1 MWIDRGPMKRER
13 ESREVWAKRVERWK
27 DSGLV
32 CAEFCSEIDV
42 NPRTL
47 LYWAWRLRKDGV
59 ASTGKAKPVE
69 PRQKALPKAPAPRK
83 RSSKVAEATFMELVT
98 APAAPVPD
106 AIEIVVRSVTVRV
119 PQTAAADIVR
129 RAFDLAEK
137 QK

>member
-1 MWIDRGPMKRER
+1 MKRAR

-32 CAEFCSEIDV
+32 CTDFCAKIDV

-47 LYWAWRLRKDGV
+47 LYWAWRLRKDGR
-59 ASTGKAKPVE
+59 ASTRKAKPVE
-69 PRQKALPKAPAPRK
+69 APRSK
-83 RSSKVAEATFMELVT
+83 KAVLSNPSTQRGRSPKVVEPTFVELVS
-98 APAAPVPD
+98 APMSSTSE

-119 PQTAAADIVR
+119 PPTAAADIVR

>member
-1 MWIDRGPMKRER
+1 MKRER

-32 CAEFCSEIDV
+32 CAEFCAEIDV

-47 LYWAWRLRKDGV
+47 LYWAWRLRKDGK
-59 ASTGKAKPVE
+59 ASAGKAKRVE
-69 PRQKALPKAPAPRK
+69 APRSNKAMSRTPSAPRK
-83 RSSKVAEATFMELVT
+83 RSPKAVEPTFVELVT
-98 APAAPVPD
+98 APTSSTVE

-119 PQTAAADIVR
+119 PPTAAADIVR